1 MRNNLDI
8 CINKLIEPEKSWIAI
23 KDIYELQRGCLL
35 CIIKLSCDKYFELF
49 HRHFHD
55 IWDKRVATIARNSTR
70 GEYIANSKKKI
81 KKEKILLQKR
91 GRDNPANFG
100 EIHSLLNRF
109 EVFSVNYLCRYFL
122 TFLKTKTVP
131 KVTVL
136 GVTNSTAR
144 KCKQNTTKWN
154 KIIWSVSPRGLFS
167 TLPNIYDRALSR
179 C

>member
-1 MRNNLDI
+1 MNCRGVVYYVSSNYPVTNILNYFI
-8 CINKLIEPEKSWIAI
+8 VIFMTFETREWQLLPEIQRVGS
-23 KDIYELQRGCLL
+23 IYQ
-35 CIIKLSCDKYFELF
+35 IQ
-49 HRHFHD
+49 
-55 IWDKRVATIARNSTR
+55 
-70 GEYIANSKKKI
+70 KKI

-91 GRDNPANFG
+91 GRDNPVNFG

-109 EVFSVNYLCRYFL
+109 EVFSINYLCQYFL
-122 TFLKTKTVP
+122 TFLETKTVP

-167 TLPNIYDRALSR
+167 TLPNIYDRALLW

>member
-1 MRNNLDI
+1 MYHQIILWQI
-8 CINKLIEPEKSWIAI
+8 FWTISLSFSWHLRQESDNYCQKFNAWGVYS
-23 KDIYELQRGCLL
+23 K
-35 CIIKLSCDKYFELF
+35 F
-49 HRHFHD
+49 
-55 IWDKRVATIARNSTR
+55 
-70 GEYIANSKKKI
+70 KKKI

-91 GRDNPANFG
+91 GRDNPVNFE

-167 TLPNIYDRALSR
+167 TLPNIYDRALLW

>member
-1 MRNNLDI
+1 MYHQIILWQTFWTI
-8 CINKLIEPEKSWIAI
+8 SLSFSWHLRQESDNYCQKFNAWGVYS
-23 KDIYELQRGCLL
+23 K
-35 CIIKLSCDKYFELF
+35 F
-49 HRHFHD
+49 
-55 IWDKRVATIARNSTR
+55 
-70 GEYIANSKKKI
+70 KKKI

-91 GRDNPANFG
+91 GRDNPVNFG

-109 EVFSVNYLCRYFL
+109 EVFSINYLCQYFL

>member
-1 MRNNLDI
+1 MYHQIILWQTFWTI
-8 CINKLIEPEKSWIAI
+8 SLSFSWHLRQESDNYCQKFNAWGVYS
-23 KDIYELQRGCLL
+23 K
-35 CIIKLSCDKYFELF
+35 F
-49 HRHFHD
+49 
-55 IWDKRVATIARNSTR
+55 
-70 GEYIANSKKKI
+70 KKKI

-91 GRDNPANFG
+91 GRDNPVNFG

-109 EVFSVNYLCRYFL
+109 EVFSINYLCQYFL

-167 TLPNIYDRALSR
+167 TLPNIYDRALLW

>member
-1 MRNNLDI
+1 MYHQIILWQTFWTI
-8 CINKLIEPEKSWIAI
+8 SLSFSWHLRQESDNYCQKFNAWGVYS
-23 KDIYELQRGCLL
+23 K
-35 CIIKLSCDKYFELF
+35 F
-49 HRHFHD
+49 
-55 IWDKRVATIARNSTR
+55 
-70 GEYIANSKKKI
+70 KKKI

-154 KIIWSVSPRGLFS
+154 KIIWSVSPRSLFS